1 MVLLIITPA
10 VRLSAPGVDVSGW
23 MEQWTLSPNYPVV
36 DASVKVAKLPN
47 GTSWASAVLKQRPVV
62 PLAAPAPGW
71 TNAAPAPGWTNGTV
85 CDDASAA
92 SGRRWWLPIAYKSQ
106 GHTGVASPSK
116 WEPMGSCATTVSLGS
131 FGGEIRQF

>member
-1 MVLLIITPA
+1 
-10 VRLSAPGVDVSGW
+10 

-71 TNAAPAPGWTNGTV
+71 TNGTF

-92 SGRRWWLPIAYKSQ
+92 SGRRWWLPIAYKRQ

-116 WEPMGSCATTVSLGS
+116 WEPLGSCATTVSLGS